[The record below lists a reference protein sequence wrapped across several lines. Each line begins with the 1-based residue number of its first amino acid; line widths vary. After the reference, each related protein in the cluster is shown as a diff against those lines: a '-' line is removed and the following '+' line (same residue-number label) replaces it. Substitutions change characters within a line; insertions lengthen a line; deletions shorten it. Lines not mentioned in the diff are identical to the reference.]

1 MFRAKIEYTVG
12 YDSEYKEVVANSFME
27 LKAKVNNA
35 KANIEKLAIKILS
48 VESTGKCLRVTYNYP
63 SGKKFVETCH

>member
-1 MFRAKIEYTVG
+1 
-12 YDSEYKEVVANSFME
+12 ME

>member
-1 MFRAKIEYTVG
+1 MFRAKIEYKVG
-12 YDSEYKEVVANSFME
+12 YGSEYKEVVANSFME

>member
-12 YDSEYKEVVANSFME
+12 YGSEYKEVVANSFME

-48 VESTGKCLRVTYNYP
+48 VESTGKCWRVTYNYP